1 MMGRTCDTE
10 ECVKLEM
17 TCKAATDRE
26 SGESAGKVRPRGMND
41 LTCVPHVEVRELT
54 EDLYG
59 PYVQVHFSTPAA
71 VCTGVKMHPYI
82 RAVVRGSAYR
92 PLIRTSGN
100 RYRV

>member
-59 PYVQVHFSTPAA
+59 PYVQVHFSCGMYGCQK
-71 VCTGVKMHPYI
+71 CTRFTGRI
-82 RAVVRGSAYR
+82 QG
-92 PLIRTSGN
+92 
-100 RYRV
+100 